1 MIIQGGGWCNTRR
14 NCVFRKTTR
23 RGSSNHMEKV
33 LAFTGILSN
42 KANENPG
49 LFVSCPENHHD
60 LFYHLLP
67 VTELSFFS
75 MQTFSTGTESN
86 CVTVMVPLSL
96 AIVRTR
102 LVSESNSNINI
113 VQTLYNVFFCFFLY
127 IEFTTIL

>member
-102 LVSESNSNINI
+102 LVSESNSNII
-113 VQTLYNVFFCFFLY
+113 QCRLYIMFFFYIY